1 VKNFIIIISL
11 LLILSCSQKQEEIV
25 TVIKGDDIE
34 DQMLEAYNEG
44 MIALERK
51 DILFAAKKFNEAE
64 LLYPQSEWAP
74 KASLMAAY
82 SYWSDGYYRDSIN
95 ELKRFLD
102 VYNFDPR
109 LPYAY
114 YLLGMNYY
122 ESIVDEKKDLKA
134 LEESSKYFNILIKEF
149 PETDYALDA
158 KYKIDLI
165 TDLLAAKEMYI
176 ARYYI
181 KREKWIAA
189 INRLNF
195 VIKNFST
202 TIYIEEALHR
212 MVEIHYILGLED
224 QAKIYAS
231 TLGYNY
237 LSSEWYEQTYKIFNK
252 NYDLIINERKKT
264 NRDHSLI
271 KKIKNLF

>member
-1 VKNFIIIISL
+1 MKNFIIIISL

-237 LSSEWYEQTYKIFNK
+237 QSSEWYEQTYKIFNK
-252 NYDLIINERKKT
+252 NYDLIINERKKM

>member
-195 VIKNFST
+195 IIKNFST

-237 LSSEWYEQTYKIFNK
+237 QSSEWYEQTYKIFNK

>member
-1 VKNFIIIISL
+1 M
-11 LLILSCSQKQEEIV
+11 LILSCSQKQEEIV

-95 ELKRFLD
+95 ELKRFLN

-176 ARYYI
+176 ARYHI

-237 LSSEWYEQTYKIFNK
+237 QSSEWYEQTYKIFNK

>member
-237 LSSEWYEQTYKIFNK
+237 QSSEWYEQTYKIFNK

-264 NRDHSLI
+264 NKDHSLI

>member
-237 LSSEWYEQTYKIFNK
+237 QSSEWYEQTYKIFNK